1 MINPRFFKEGNF
13 QNSILLSTDKV
24 DNGDGKITVVEI
36 WQDTY
41 SVKRVIDIPALQA
54 QVDALAQIIQDAPK
68 DAVLA
73 SENIN
78 SEE

>member
-1 MINPRFFKEGNF
+1 MINPRFFKEGNL
-13 QNSILLSTDKV
+13 QNSILLSTDKI

-54 QVDALAQIIQDAPK
+54 QADAIAQTIK
-68 DAVLA
+68 EA
-73 SENIN
+73 SIDVAAID
-78 SEE
+78 EE